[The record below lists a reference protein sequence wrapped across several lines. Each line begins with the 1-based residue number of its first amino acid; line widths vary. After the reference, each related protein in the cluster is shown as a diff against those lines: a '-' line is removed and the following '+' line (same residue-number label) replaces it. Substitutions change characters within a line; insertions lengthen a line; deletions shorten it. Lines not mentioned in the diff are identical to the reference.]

1 MPIDPV
7 RVSVEEGSNG
17 VYPMKA
23 ISFVASSA
31 EEGKAHAPLPS
42 PARGTAFRAIQALSR
57 LQQLHSEKQKE
68 AEELMEK
75 FGCAVSNQ
83 ASEAEIKRLS
93 FEMEKAQA
101 EARHLETLKQSVD
114 AKQAEAEAALER
126 FGHAVGEHAT
136 EDEQLL
142 LSRKVEEATEA
153 FEQEQAAKLQQYEA
167 KTEIAKK
174 LERMRL
180 KAAKAQEELRMQAE
194 RKPVLRSVKSSLE
207 KTQTK
212 RPNVDAGKRST
223 SNRSQEKRNS
233 SDNRECKANGAQQR
247 PNTRLNASTALSK
260 WRVPANPQPPN
271 SSRSTPRSCAIRDQI
286 RNACVPAADR
296 GSKRTVPLPLPR

>member
-1 MPIDPV
+1 
-7 RVSVEEGSNG
+7 
-17 VYPMKA
+17 MKA
-23 ISFVASSA
+23 ISFVASA
-31 EEGKAHAPLPS
+31 EKGNADAPLPS

-57 LQQLHSEKQKE
+57 LHQLHSEKQKE

-136 EDEQLL
+136 EDEQRL

-153 FEQEQAAKLQQYEA
+153 FEQEKAAKLQQYEA

-180 KAAKAQEELRMQAE
+180 KAAKAQEEIRMQAE
-194 RKPVLRSVKSSLE
+194 RKPVLQSMKSSLE
-207 KTQTK
+207 KSPTK
-212 RPNVDAGKRST
+212 RPNLDAGKRGT
-223 SNRSQEKRNS
+223 SNRTPSQEKRNS
-233 SDNRECKANGAQQR
+233 SDNRECKASGPYQR
-247 PNTRLNASTALSK
+247 PNTRLNASTAVSK
-260 WRVPANPQPPN
+260 WRVPTSPQPPK
-271 SSRSTPRSCAIRDQI
+271 SSRISPRSCAVRDQI

-296 GSKRTVPLPLPR
+296 GPKRAMPLPLPR